1 MYVEFL
7 TFYNIFVIIYQIHKN
22 KIQLKNKKI
31 YYFDKTFFSSF
42 LIILV
47 RYFYK
52 VEFIYLDFNL
62 IDVKD
67 HNDELVRLRIFR
79 KDLIELQKQ
88 IVDNNQIFQDI
99 LKDKKLINFYHYL
112 YKSLADG
119 HIVMNPESL
128 VRAVFIIQ
136 VCLWHSKKNNLLD
149 SYFFISHRFW
159 FKDLSIYAKKFR
171 ITLFEIPYIKK
182 FHRKKNFF
190 FIDITGNKY
199 PFIFYLYKIV
209 KNLFALKS
217 FSSSENIKKSKIY
230 SLSRS
235 HFNLDNNGLHSDFFY
250 FLNSDIKSKNII
262 SSCINLKQKIILN
275 NKNFSI
281 LYNNLNI
288 SQNLFFY
295 NKNIILNKKIFK
307 NSSTLEK
314 KYFKKESDD
323 FNIFKKNF
331 YFFSKSNNIKIF
343 LSWAKYSKSHIS
355 EFEAMNQLDG
365 IYALWQFAFEGA
377 LNCNTQIKSD
387 IYFSNFSKDYF
398 FNNNSKINFFVNTG
412 FVMDY
417 RFELLK
423 NKALKLRQLLIKNGA
438 KNIIAVFDENS
449 NHYNRWHTG
458 HKLQA
463 ENYEHILIELL
474 NNKNIG
480 VIFKPKN
487 SKTLRERIGSV
498 NKLLIEAEKTGRCF
512 VYEDY
517 TENLTSAPPILAGL
531 SADICVHTHLC
542 AGTSAV
548 ECALANLPTLLLDRE
563 GSPTNLLYQ
572 MNDNNLI
579 YKNWNDLINSLNDH
593 FNSSNVNKN
602 FGKWPNSF
610 LNSLDSYRDGKAAY
624 RMGEFL
630 NIMLSQIHLNKSK
643 NQVMSVAAE
652 IYAKKYGQDK
662 IQTFI

>member
-7 TFYNIFVIIYQIHKN
+7 TFFNIFVIIYNIYKK

-42 LIILV
+42 LIFLV
-47 RYFYK
+47 SHFYK

-67 HNDELVRLRIFR
+67 HNNELIRLRIFR
-79 KDLIELQKQ
+79 KDLINLQKQ

-99 LKDKKLINFYHYL
+99 FKDKKLINFYHYL
-112 YKSLADG
+112 YRSLVDG

-136 VCLWHSKKNNLLD
+136 VCLWHSKKNNLSD
-149 SYFFISHRFW
+149 SYFFISNRFW
-159 FKDLSIYAKKFR
+159 FKDLSLYAKKFK
-171 ITLFEIPYIKK
+171 ITLLKIPNIKK
-182 FHRKKNFF
+182 YYRKKNFY
-190 FIDITGNKY
+190 FINIMASKY
-199 PFIFYLYKIV
+199 PFIFYLYKII
-209 KNLFALKS
+209 KNLFALRS
-217 FSSSENIKKSKIY
+217 FSFDENIKKSKIY
-230 SLSRS
+230 SFGRGHFDLS
-235 HFNLDNNGLHSDFFY
+235 NNGLHSDFFY
-250 FLNSDIKSKNII
+250 FLNSDIKSENII
-262 SSCINLKQKIILN
+262 SSYLNLKQKKILI
-275 NKNFSI
+275 NKSFSI
-281 LYNNLNI
+281 LYDRINI

-295 NKNIILNKKIFK
+295 NKNIILNKFIFK
-307 NSSTLEK
+307 NSSNLEK
-314 KYFKKESDD
+314 KYLKKESSD
-323 FNIFKKNF
+323 FNLFKKNF
-331 YFFSKSNNIKIF
+331 YFFSKSNNIKIY
-343 LSWAKYSKSHIS
+343 LSWAKYSKSHFS
-355 EFEAMNQLDG
+355 EFEAINQLNG
-365 IYALWQFAFEGA
+365 IYALWQYAFEGT

-387 IYFSNFSKDYF
+387 IYFSNFSKKYF

-417 RFELLK
+417 RFKLLK
-423 NKALKLRQLLIKNGA
+423 DKALKLRQLLIKNGA

-449 NHYNRWHTG
+449 NHHNRWHTG

-463 ENYEHILIELL
+463 DNYEHILVELL

-531 SADICVHTHLC
+531 SADICVHSHLS

-572 MNDNNLI
+572 MNDNELI
-579 YKNWNDLINSLNDH
+579 YKNWNDLISSLNNH
-593 FNSSNVNKN
+593 FNSINVNKN

-610 LNSLDSYRDGKAAY
+610 LNSIDSYRDGKAAY